1 MFYSERDAIDIYER
15 KYSIQEIW
23 WMDEEDRLLFAPVRR
38 NRNRIRNIVRNAV
51 EAIELGIPM
60 PPIYVSEQQN
70 GDFLVLESKDTI
82 YSLLQFLKN
91 NIGIENDQ
99 NDADRRMSFYEI
111 DHENPRLA
119 SMIMRTVVPVQIIE
133 YRSPKYM
140 HMLTGKF
147 IENWTENREYAIRKI
162 IYKDSRIELVESIRN
177 RFFKFQ
183 RTEWVRSLNEI
194 NIFNTITNQLPPVNY
209 YLTGGN
215 VYAERKIVVFK
226 PIEVYY
232 EEDVPITLLKIE
244 PLNKKYADTLN
255 HRDYLGAILNLGI
268 DRSKIGDI
276 FIGENVAYIYVI
288 TGISDYI
295 INNFT
300 KVKHTLISCKIAYDE
315 IENVRPNL
323 KEIKGTIGNIRLDS
337 IISLAFNKS
346 RSSIVSYIEEKKVFV
361 NGKIITSNGYSIKEN
376 DIISV
381 RGLGRVIYNR
391 QISVTKKG
399 KNLVSVSIY
408 C

>member
-1 MFYSERDAIDIYER
+1 MN
-15 KYSIQEIW
+15 K
-23 WMDEEDRLLFAPVRR
+23 EDNYVK
-38 NRNRIRNIVRNAV
+38 NRIIRSCWYYLFKKYLCI
-51 EAIELGIPM
+51 
-60 PPIYVSEQQN
+60 
-70 GDFLVLESKDTI
+70 FWFSKFKWNK
-82 YSLLQFLKN
+82 Y
-91 NIGIENDQ
+91 
-99 NDADRRMSFYEI
+99 FY
-111 DHENPRLA
+111 
-119 SMIMRTVVPVQIIE
+119 
-133 YRSPKYM
+133 
-140 HMLTGKF
+140 
-147 IENWTENREYAIRKI
+147 
-162 IYKDSRIELVESIRN
+162 
-177 RFFKFQ
+177 
-183 RTEWVRSLNEI
+183 
-194 NIFNTITNQLPPVNY
+194 TITNQLPPVNY

-346 RSSIVSYIEEKKVFV
+346 RSSIVSYIEEKKCIR
-361 NGKIITSNGYSIKEN
+361 K
-376 DIISV
+376 
-381 RGLGRVIYNR
+381 R
-391 QISVTKKG
+391 
-399 KNLVSVSIY
+399 KNYYFKWIFN
-408 C
+408 

>member
-1 MFYSERDAIDIYER
+1 MN
-15 KYSIQEIW
+15 K
-23 WMDEEDRLLFAPVRR
+23 EDNYVKNRLLDLAD
-38 NRNRIRNIVRNAV
+38 ITYSKNIYAYS
-51 EAIELGIPM
+51 G
-60 PPIYVSEQQN
+60 
-70 GDFLVLESKDTI
+70 FL
-82 YSLLQFLKN
+82 N
-91 NIGIENDQ
+91 
-99 NDADRRMSFYEI
+99 
-111 DHENPRLA
+111 
-119 SMIMRTVVPVQIIE
+119 
-133 YRSPKYM
+133 
-140 HMLTGKF
+140 
-147 IENWTENREYAIRKI
+147 
-162 IYKDSRIELVESIRN
+162 
-177 RFFKFQ
+177 
-183 RTEWVRSLNEI
+183 LNEI

>member
-1 MFYSERDAIDIYER
+1 M
-15 KYSIQEIW
+15 
-23 WMDEEDRLLFAPVRR
+23 
-38 NRNRIRNIVRNAV
+38 
-51 EAIELGIPM
+51 
-60 PPIYVSEQQN
+60 
-70 GDFLVLESKDTI
+70 
-82 YSLLQFLKN
+82 
-91 NIGIENDQ
+91 
-99 NDADRRMSFYEI
+99 
-111 DHENPRLA
+111 
-119 SMIMRTVVPVQIIE
+119 
-133 YRSPKYM
+133 
-140 HMLTGKF
+140 
-147 IENWTENREYAIRKI
+147 
-162 IYKDSRIELVESIRN
+162 
-177 RFFKFQ
+177 
-183 RTEWVRSLNEI
+183 
-194 NIFNTITNQLPPVNY
+194 
-209 YLTGGN
+209 TGGN

-376 DIISV
+376 DI
-381 RGLGRVIYNR
+381 
-391 QISVTKKG
+391 
-399 KNLVSVSIY
+399 
-408 C
+408 

>member
-1 MFYSERDAIDIYER
+1 M
-15 KYSIQEIW
+15 
-23 WMDEEDRLLFAPVRR
+23 
-38 NRNRIRNIVRNAV
+38 
-51 EAIELGIPM
+51 
-60 PPIYVSEQQN
+60 
-70 GDFLVLESKDTI
+70 
-82 YSLLQFLKN
+82 
-91 NIGIENDQ
+91 
-99 NDADRRMSFYEI
+99 
-111 DHENPRLA
+111 
-119 SMIMRTVVPVQIIE
+119 
-133 YRSPKYM
+133 
-140 HMLTGKF
+140 
-147 IENWTENREYAIRKI
+147 
-162 IYKDSRIELVESIRN
+162 
-177 RFFKFQ
+177 
-183 RTEWVRSLNEI
+183 
-194 NIFNTITNQLPPVNY
+194 
-209 YLTGGN
+209 
-215 VYAERKIVVFK
+215 
-226 PIEVYY
+226 
-232 EEDVPITLLKIE
+232 
-244 PLNKKYADTLN
+244 
-255 HRDYLGAILNLGI
+255 GI

-300 KVKHTLISCKIAYDE
+300 KVKHTLISCKIADDE

>member
-1 MFYSERDAIDIYER
+1 MNKKEILNRYSNEDEKILMA
-15 KYSIQEIW
+15 KV
-23 WMDEEDRLLFAPVRR
+23 MDKIEFTI
-38 NRNRIRNIVRNAV
+38 NRNTIENTDFLDLYQKELVKDLLRNIEFSNYTFW
-51 EAIELGIPM
+51 GG
-60 PPIYVSEQQN
+60 SE
-70 GDFLVLESKDTI
+70 T
-82 YSLLQFLKN
+82 
-91 NIGIENDQ
+91 
-99 NDADRRMSFYEI
+99 
-111 DHENPRLA
+111 
-119 SMIMRTVVPVQIIE
+119 
-133 YRSPKYM
+133 
-140 HMLTGKF
+140 
-147 IENWTENREYAIRKI
+147 
-162 IYKDSRIELVESIRN
+162 
-177 RFFKFQ
+177 
-183 RTEWVRSLNEI
+183 
-194 NIFNTITNQLPPVNY
+194 
-209 YLTGGN
+209 
-215 VYAERKIVVFK
+215 AEREILILYPEKLEGILK
-226 PIEVYY
+226 K
-232 EEDVPITLLKIE
+232 EDVAEKLLSIVNVNLPNELKGE
-244 PLNKKYADTLN
+244 YN

-300 KVKHTLISCKIAYDE
+300 KVKHTHISCKIAYDE

>member
-1 MFYSERDAIDIYER
+1 M
-15 KYSIQEIW
+15 
-23 WMDEEDRLLFAPVRR
+23 
-38 NRNRIRNIVRNAV
+38 
-51 EAIELGIPM
+51 
-60 PPIYVSEQQN
+60 
-70 GDFLVLESKDTI
+70 
-82 YSLLQFLKN
+82 
-91 NIGIENDQ
+91 
-99 NDADRRMSFYEI
+99 
-111 DHENPRLA
+111 
-119 SMIMRTVVPVQIIE
+119 
-133 YRSPKYM
+133 
-140 HMLTGKF
+140 
-147 IENWTENREYAIRKI
+147 
-162 IYKDSRIELVESIRN
+162 
-177 RFFKFQ
+177 
-183 RTEWVRSLNEI
+183 
-194 NIFNTITNQLPPVNY
+194 
-209 YLTGGN
+209 
-215 VYAERKIVVFK
+215 
-226 PIEVYY
+226 
-232 EEDVPITLLKIE
+232 
-244 PLNKKYADTLN
+244 
-255 HRDYLGAILNLGI
+255 GI

>member
-1 MFYSERDAIDIYER
+1 MN
-15 KYSIQEIW
+15 K
-23 WMDEEDRLLFAPVRR
+23 EDNYVKNRLLDLAD
-38 NRNRIRNIVRNAV
+38 ITYSKNIYA
-51 EAIELGIPM
+51 
-60 PPIYVSEQQN
+60 YS
-70 GDFLVLESKDTI
+70 DFL
-82 YSLLQFLKN
+82 N
-91 NIGIENDQ
+91 
-99 NDADRRMSFYEI
+99 
-111 DHENPRLA
+111 
-119 SMIMRTVVPVQIIE
+119 
-133 YRSPKYM
+133 
-140 HMLTGKF
+140 
-147 IENWTENREYAIRKI
+147 
-162 IYKDSRIELVESIRN
+162 
-177 RFFKFQ
+177 
-183 RTEWVRSLNEI
+183 LNEI

-268 DRSKIGDI
+268 DRSKIG
-276 FIGENVAYIYVI
+276 
-288 TGISDYI
+288 
-295 INNFT
+295 
-300 KVKHTLISCKIAYDE
+300 YDE